1 MHAAYYIK
9 VSTYCTCHFCLMHG
23 RHADMY
29 INMCFHGI
37 DIWWHTILY
46 ICASFFLVYIT
57 YIYLD
62 LLAAVLDICH
72 LEKAQRLFNAS
83 KTHRAWLSPS
93 WRVWQECQCLK
104 YFSSGPYCH
113 WHHWHWTVVM
123 LYVWTLWSPVYA
135 LYHALYIR
143 CMACQLETL
152 FLQHSL
158 PAHLCFS
165 GGGAIISSSFLSS
178 QRLHPQN
185 SNFFNLSGCFQK

>member
-1 MHAAYYIK
+1 MTYYPI
-9 VSTYCTCHFCLMHG
+9 
-23 RHADMY
+23 Y
-29 INMCFHGI
+29 I
-37 DIWWHTILY
+37 Y
-46 ICASFFLVYIT
+46 IYVRPSFWCISH
-57 YIYLD
+57 IYLD

-72 LEKAQRLFNAS
+72 LEKAQRLFSAS

-123 LYVWTLWSPVYA
+123 LYVWTLWSPVYT

-165 GGGAIISSSFLSS
+165 GGGPSFHRHSWAAK
-178 QRLHPQN
+178 
-185 SNFFNLSGCFQK
+185 GCTLKTATFST